1 MFFNSKEIDIRDLY
15 NELQSLN
22 NKLDFIINQN
32 KINGITNI
40 PEACRYCSNHPSNG
54 GNGTC
59 NCILGM
65 TTRVT
70 C

>member
-15 NELQSLN
+15 NELQNLN

-32 KINGITNI
+32 KINEIINI
-40 PEACRYCSNHPSNG
+40 PEACRNCSNHPSNG
-54 GNGTC
+54 GNGFC

-65 TTRVT
+65 TQVT